1 MVVLG
6 SGGSGFGFLICAVL
20 AVGIFLIGAQSVL
33 NASCANVYP
42 PSMRGTGVGWGFGAG
57 RTGSVLSPAIA
68 GFLLAMHWT
77 PSQLFLIAA
86 VPTLVAT
93 AGALAVL
100 RLARRRAGAEAAARE
115 TAAA

>member
-1 MVVLG
+1 
-6 SGGSGFGFLICAVL
+6 
-20 AVGIFLIGAQSVL
+20 
-33 NASCANVYP
+33 
-42 PSMRGTGVGWGFGAG
+42 
-57 RTGSVLSPAIA
+57 
-68 GFLLAMHWT
+68 MHWT

-100 RLARRRAGAEAAARE
+100 RLVRRRAGAEAAARE